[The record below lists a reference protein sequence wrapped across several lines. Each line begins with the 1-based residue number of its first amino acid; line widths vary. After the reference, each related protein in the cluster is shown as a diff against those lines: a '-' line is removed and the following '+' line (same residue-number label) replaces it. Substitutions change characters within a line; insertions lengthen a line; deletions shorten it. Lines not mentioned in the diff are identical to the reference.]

1 MRKNLNDIVVNE
13 LQAEYYEIIEYRK
26 AVASGIESYVDP
38 VLDDIELTNAFDR
51 VISYYKNKTDIPCYD
66 TDIFSY
72 ANYDSSNSYLNES
85 DKLDISING
94 VDFSEL
100 IVGDIDFEDT
110 AEHTKE
116 YYDTERNR

>member
-1 MRKNLNDIVVNE
+1 MRQTLNDIVVNE
-13 LQAEYYEIIEYRK
+13 LQAEHDEIIEYRK
-26 AVASGIESYVDP
+26 AVASGIEDCADP
-38 VLDDIELTNAFDR
+38 VLDDVELTNAFDR
-51 VISYYKNKTDIPCYD
+51 VISYYKNKTDIPYYQ

-85 DKLDISING
+85 DKLDISIDG

-100 IVGDIDFEDT
+100 IVGAIDFEDT
-110 AEHTKE
+110 TEHTKE